1 MRMNKWVL
9 SFLLAILLV
18 ASTVTNPEVLA
29 ASLND
34 MKQEKKVLDEKKNK
48 LSTDIKEKQEE
59 LHTNKSK
66 IDTIQGQINALDKK
80 VKETNDKIK
89 QVEDEIDET
98 TEEIEALY
106 TSIKQL
112 EKKIE
117 ERDVVLRERVR
128 AMQLNGGS
136 VNYLDVLLGANSF
149 SDFIDRF
156 SAVSSI
162 MEADREIMK
171 QQNEDKKQLENE
183 KKLVE
188 QKLSEQEDQKAKL
201 EGLKASLDSQKKE
214 KAGLV
219 KQLEEEQKRLNI
231 EKASLETAFEEVH
244 EMSKEVEREIV
255 AEQKRMLEI
264 ARKAEEERKRQAALN
279 KPSSPSTGGMPSVS
293 SGVWTK
299 PANGRFSSGYGTRIH
314 PISGKRKTHYGVDIA
329 NSVGTP
335 IAAAGDGVVFRAGWH
350 SSYGNHIMITHSIN
364 GATYT
369 TVYAHL
375 SSISVSPGQVVNKG
389 QVIGG
394 MGSTGDSTGS
404 HLHFELHRGLYS
416 YGNAINPVGIVP
428 L

>member
-1 MRMNKWVL
+1 MNKWIL
-9 SFLLAILLV
+9 SFLLAVLV
-18 ASTVTNPEVLA
+18 LSTATNPEVLA
-29 ASLND
+29 ASLKD
-34 MKQEKKVLDEKKNK
+34 MQQEKKVLDEKKNK
-48 LSTDIKEKQEE
+48 LSTDIKEKQAE

-66 IDTIQGQINALDKK
+66 IDTIQGQIKALDTK
-80 VKETNDKIK
+80 VKETNNKINQAEEEIK
-89 QVEDEIDET
+89 QT
-98 TEEIEALY
+98 TREIEALFE
-106 TSIKQL
+106 SIEQL

-117 ERDVVLRERVR
+117 ERDLVLRERVR
-128 AMQLNGGS
+128 AMQINGGS

-149 SDFIDRF
+149 ADFIDRF
-156 SAVSSI
+156 SAVSSL

-171 QQNEDKKQLENE
+171 QQNEDKEQLENE

-188 QKLSEQEDQKAKL
+188 QKLSEQEDKKAEL
-201 EGLKASLDSQKKE
+201 EGLKASLDSQKKQ

-219 KQLEEEQKRLNI
+219 QELEKEQKKLNT
-231 EKASLETAFEEVH
+231 EKASLETAFDEVH

-264 ARKAEEERKRQAALN
+264 ARKAEEERKKQAAMN
-279 KPSSPSTGGMPSVS
+279 KPSSPSTGGVPSVS

-299 PANGRFSSGYGTRIH
+299 PANGRFTSGFGARVH
-314 PISGKRKTHYGVDIA
+314 PITGKRKVHYGVDLA

-335 IAAAGDGVVFRAGWH
+335 IAAAADGVVFRAGWH

-375 SSISVSPGQVVNKG
+375 SSLGVSAGQVVNKG

-394 MGSTGDSTGS
+394 MGSTGNSTGS

-416 YGNAINPVGIVP
+416 SSNAINPVGIVP